1 MVYNQVHIPL
11 SQEIETGAFWN
22 DHPEYGVCIFNTAFL
37 LTAHRVT
44 VEDTGAFF
52 SVYAGSQRTWV
63 AEFRS
68 PVCMDGME

>member
-11 SQEIETGAFWN
+11 GQEIETGAFWK
-22 DHPEYGVCIFNTAFL
+22 DHPEHGVCIFNTAFL
-37 LTAHRVT
+37 PTAHRVT

-52 SVYAGSQRTWV
+52 SVYAGLQRTWV

-68 PVCMDGME
+68 CK